1 MFLYFIYVL
10 LASTPTT
17 RGATINRS
25 GKWWRRASMR
35 KTRPIELPS
44 QQISFPS
51 HHSLQQ
57 ENDITPVDTLP
68 LIVSMLNASET
79 VVPIVHYETAN
90 ALPSHSRT
98 DSNAICNTSSLGDE
112 FLNMMLTQ
120 QPSSPVSLSRS
131 QSYMGEADDTGA
143 TATGRAP
150 RQMGRRAEARARV
163 LSISSSQTTNGNQV

>member
-10 LASTPTT
+10 LASTPTN

-44 QQISFPS
+44 
-51 HHSLQQ
+51 H

-120 QPSSPVSLSRS
+120 QPSSPVSGLSRS

-163 LSISSSQTTNGNQV
+163 LSISSTQTTNDNQV